1 MAKFVGVVDS
11 ANILK
16 TIKETFSEAWDAG
29 AMVYIGLYWFHPI
42 SGRYPWGSG
51 KDHLPKGKGI
61 NSISYAF
68 IVTYDVC
75 GTNLSGC
82 NEVYKD
88 TDRTYD
94 LLGYEYDLSDG
105 STVKLNYKQWSY
117 KTDHCSMQARIRAS
131 NTDEVNIR
139 IIDSELIHAE
149 TAINRYLAWYLDPHN
164 TAVSAEDY
172 EKAISNIDGNP
183 WSSRSI

>member
-1 MAKFVGVVDS
+1 MAKFVGVADS

-16 TIKETFSEAWDAG
+16 TIKETFSEAWDEG

-42 SGRYPWGSG
+42 
-51 KDHLPKGKGI
+51 PKGKGS

-68 IVTYDVC
+68 IITYDVC
-75 GTNLSGC
+75 GTNLIGC

-88 TDRTYD
+88 TDETYD
-94 LLGYEYDLSDG
+94 LLGYEYDLDDG

-117 KTDHCSMQARIRAS
+117 KTDHCSTQAWIRAS
-131 NTDEVNIR
+131 KTDEENIR
-139 IIDSELIHAE
+139 IIDAELKHAE
-149 TAINRYLAWYLDPHN
+149 TAINRYLSWYLDPHN
-164 TAVSAEDY
+164 AAVSAEDY
-172 EKAISNIDGNP
+172 EKAITKIDGNP

>member
-1 MAKFVGVVDS
+1 MAKLVGVVDS

-29 AMVYIGLYWFHPI
+29 AMVYIGLYGFHPI
-42 SGRYPWGSG
+42 
-51 KDHLPKGKGI
+51 PKGKGS
-61 NSISYAF
+61 NNISYAF
-68 IVTYDVC
+68 IITYDVC

-82 NEVYKD
+82 NEVYND

-94 LLGYEYDLSDG
+94 LLGYEYDLDDG
-105 STVKLNYKQWSY
+105 STVKLSYKQWSY
-117 KTDHCSMQARIRAS
+117 KTDHCSTQAWIGAS
-131 NTDEVNIR
+131 KTDEENIR
-139 IIDSELIHAE
+139 IIDAELKHAE
-149 TAINRYLAWYLDPHN
+149 MVINRYLAWYLDRHN

>member
-29 AMVYIGLYWFHPI
+29 AMAYIGLYWFHPI
-42 SGRYPWGSG
+42 SVRYPWGSS
-51 KDHLPKGKGI
+51 KDPLPKGKGS

-68 IVTYDVC
+68 IITYDVC

-88 TDRTYD
+88 TDGTYD
-94 LLGYEYDLSDG
+94 LLGYEYDLSDN

-117 KTDHCSMQARIRAS
+117 KTDHCSMQARIKAS

-172 EKAISNIDGNP
+172 EKAITSIDGNP
-183 WSSRSI
+183 WISRSI

>member
-1 MAKFVGVVDS
+1 MAKLVGVVDS

-16 TIKETFSEAWDAG
+16 TIKETFSEAWDAD
-29 AMVYIGLYWFHPI
+29 AAVCIGLYWFHPN

-51 KDHLPKGKGI
+51 KDRLPKGS

-88 TDRTYD
+88 TDGTYD
-94 LLGYEYDLSDG
+94 LLGYEYDLGDG

>member
-1 MAKFVGVVDS
+1 MAKLVGVVDS

-29 AMVYIGLYWFHPI
+29 AMAYIGLYWFHPI

-51 KDHLPKGKGI
+51 KDHLLKGI

-88 TDRTYD
+88 TDGTYD
-94 LLGYEYDLSDG
+94 LLGYEYDLDDG
-105 STVKLNYKQWSY
+105 STVKLNYKQWSC
-117 KTDHCSMQARIRAS
+117 KTDHCSTQSWIRAS
-131 NTDEVNIR
+131 KTNEENIR
-139 IIDSELIHAE
+139 IIDAELKRAE
-149 TAINRYLAWYLDPHN
+149 MAINRYLSWYLDPHN

-172 EKAISNIDGNP
+172 EKAITKIDGNP